1 MTDKHLNK
9 WMISIL
15 VVFSL
20 YFIYRLILLPPYA
33 SSWDEVDYALG
44 VIEFDLLKMQPHF
57 PGYPIFIFGGM
68 MVHTFI
74 DDAVLS
80 LQLFNTIL
88 LVSSILPVYWLFGH
102 YLERRKAIIAT
113 LLLFS
118 LSYPSVMTVQ
128 AMSEGAAI
136 PVLWWYLWS
145 MHRAVI
151 LKTKDAAVLPI
162 LLFAILMGIRL
173 SYIGFGVGIVYY
185 WFVYWKESGNSS
197 EKVKAIAFHLILL
210 ILSQGVWLS
219 ALAANAGS
227 LKTLLQIAFGFT
239 DGHFTEWGG
248 TVESN
253 TGFFER
259 LWNYLCINI
268 GWTGLMTQSLTI
280 TFITVLLFLLS
291 VKNTGKWTKPGT
303 GTILLLIAY
312 GSYFI
317 WGLFAQN
324 IDKPRHILPLAII
337 LGFFLLIGWMKNLN
351 TMKVITLSL
360 WYILHIG
367 TSVDVLTDYH
377 SSAPAVYKT
386 ESYFSEKNE
395 ESPIFVYTWEET
407 RVYSY
412 LDAPYSHKRVLTYS
426 QFLQDIQHMN
436 KEIYL
441 TGAVVNGFKQQG
453 IENLDE
459 KIEKVQVFHSQELFD
474 PVYSTITVYK
484 WQTRRERVDEPY
496 HYE

>member
-1 MTDKHLNK
+1 MIDKHLNK

-57 PGYPIFIFGGM
+57 PGYPFFIFGGM
-68 MVHTFI
+68 MVRIFI

-118 LSYPSVMTVQ
+118 LSYPSAMTVQ

-145 MHRAVI
+145 LHRAVI

-173 SYIGFGVGIVYY
+173 SYIGFGTGILYY
-185 WFVYWKESGNSS
+185 WFVFWKESGNGS
-197 EKVKAIAFHLILL
+197 EKVKAIAFHLTLL

-227 LKTLLQIAFGFT
+227 LQTLLQIAFGFT

-259 LWNYLCINI
+259 LWNYIFINI
-268 GWTGLMTQSLTI
+268 GWNGLFTQSLSNMVI
-280 TFITVLLFLLS
+280 TALLFLLS
-291 VKNTGKWTKPGT
+291 VKMTGKRTKPGT
-303 GTILLLIAY
+303 GTILLLIAFS
-312 GSYFI
+312 SYFI

-324 IDKPRHILPLAII
+324 IDKPRHILPLAI
-337 LGFFLLIGWMKNLN
+337 LAAFFLLIGWMKKLN
-351 TMKVITLSL
+351 AMKIIALSL
-360 WYILHIG
+360 WFILHIG
-367 TSVDVLTDYH
+367 TSVGVLTDYH
-377 SSAPAVYKT
+377 LSSPAVYKT
-386 ESYFSEKNE
+386 ESYFTEQNEK
-395 ESPIFVYTWEET
+395 SPIVVYTWEET

-426 QFLQDIQHMN
+426 QFLQDIQHTN

-441 TGAVVNGFKQQG
+441 TGAVVKGFEQQG

-484 WQTRRERVDEPY
+484 WADKKGERR
-496 HYE
+496 

>member
-1 MTDKHLNK
+1 MIDKHLNK

-57 PGYPIFIFGGM
+57 PGYPFFIFGGM
-68 MVHTFI
+68 MVRIFI
-74 DDAVLS
+74 DDPVLS
-80 LQLFNTIL
+80 LQLFNTIMM
-88 LVSSILPVYWLFGH
+88 VSSILPVYWLFGY
-102 YLERRKAIIAT
+102 YLGRKKAIIAT

-118 LSYPSVMTVQ
+118 LSYPSSMTVQ

-136 PVLWWYLWS
+136 AVLWWYLWS
-145 MHRAVI
+145 LHRAVI

-173 SYIGFGVGIVYY
+173 SYIGFGAGILYY
-185 WFVYWKESGNSS
+185 WFVFWKESGNGS
-197 EKVKAIAFHLILL
+197 EKVKAITFHLTLL
-210 ILSQGVWLS
+210 LLSQGVWLS

-227 LKTLLQIAFGFT
+227 LSTLLQIAFGFT

-253 TGFFER
+253 TGFFDR
-259 LWNYLCINI
+259 LGKYIFINI
-268 GWTGLMTQSLTI
+268 GWNGLFTQSLSIVVI
-280 TFITVLLFLLS
+280 TLLLFLLT
-291 VKNTGKWTKPGT
+291 VKNGGRWTKPGT
-303 GTILLLIAY
+303 GVTLLLIAFS
-312 GSYFI
+312 SYFF

-324 IDKPRHILPLAII
+324 IDKPRHILPLALL
-337 LGFFLLIGWMKNLN
+337 LGFFLLIGWMKKLS
-351 TMKVITLSL
+351 TIKMILLSL
-360 WYILHIG
+360 WFILHIG
-367 TSVDVLTDYH
+367 TSVSVLSGYH
-377 SSAPAVYKT
+377 SSPPAVYKT
-386 ESYFSEKNE
+386 ASFFEEKND
-395 ESPIFVYTWEET
+395 ESPLMVYTWEET

-412 LDAPYSHKRVLTYS
+412 LDVPYSHKRVLTYA
-426 QFLQDIQHMN
+426 QFLQDIEHTQ

-441 TGAVVNGFKQQG
+441 TEAVVNGFKQQG
-453 IENLDE
+453 IENLNR
-459 KIEKVQVFHSQELFD
+459 KIEKVQSFHSQELFD

-484 WQTRRERVDEPY
+484 WVDKKGERQ
-496 HYE
+496 

>member
-1 MTDKHLNK
+1 MIDKHLNK

-57 PGYPIFIFGGM
+57 PGYPFFIFGGM
-68 MVHTFI
+68 MVHIFV
-74 DDAVLS
+74 DDPVLS
-80 LQLFNTIL
+80 LQIFNTIL

-102 YLERRKAIIAT
+102 YLERKKAIIAT
-113 LLLFS
+113 LFLFS

-145 MHRAVI
+145 LHRAVI
-151 LKTKDAAVLPI
+151 RKTKDAAVLPI

-173 SYIGFGVGIVYY
+173 SYIGFGAGILYY
-185 WFVYWKESGNSS
+185 WFVFWKESGNGS
-197 EKVKAIAFHLILL
+197 EKVKAIAFHLTLL

-227 LKTLLQIAFGFT
+227 LQTLLQIALGFT

-248 TVESN
+248 TVESD

-259 LWNYLCINI
+259 LWNYIFINI
-268 GWTGLMTQSLTI
+268 GWNGLFTQSLSIMVI
-280 TFITVLLFLLS
+280 TALLFLLS
-291 VKNTGKWTKPGT
+291 VKMTGKWTKPGT
-303 GTILLLIAY
+303 GTILLLIAF

-324 IDKPRHILPLAII
+324 IDKPRHILPLAI
-337 LGFFLLIGWMKNLN
+337 LAVFFLLIGWMKKLN
-351 TMKVITLSL
+351 ATKIIALSL
-360 WYILHIG
+360 WFILHIG
-367 TSVDVLTDYH
+367 TSVGVLTDYH
-377 SSAPAVYKT
+377 ASAPAVYKT
-386 ESYFSEKNE
+386 ESYFTEQNEKT
-395 ESPIFVYTWEET
+395 PIVVYTWEET

-426 QFLQDIQHMN
+426 QFLQDIQHTN

-441 TGAVVNGFKQQG
+441 TGAVVKGFEQQG

-484 WQTRRERVDEPY
+484 WADKKGERR
-496 HYE
+496 